1 MRSEKTLIIMYTD
14 NSFIRFDWAAKY
26 MLRDKADFEVFEGLM
41 TVLIGE
47 PVKIIE
53 LLEGESNRTK
63 KKGKYNQ
70 VDIKAKNSKDE
81 IILVEIQLE
90 PGSAYM
96 QRILF
101 GVSKAITEHIVIGQD
116 FSNVKK
122 VYSINILYYNFGEG
136 EDYLYHGFNQF
147 IGVHT
152 GDTLM
157 MGEKRKK
164 EIRGDVKK
172 HFDVFP
178 EYYILRVTKYDKEKA
193 ETPLEEWMRYLN
205 EGYIAPDTTAPGLQK
220 AREKLRV
227 LSMTDQERWDY
238 EQYLLDKCN
247 ERAIIEYAE
256 IEAWNKAWDKGYDTG
271 EAEGRAKGE
280 AEGRAKGEAEG
291 RAEGR
296 AEGESEGRAKAI
308 LDIVQKMKDAGMDS
322 AMITQLTGY
331 SD

>member
-1 MRSEKTLIIMYTD
+1 MYTD
-14 NSFIRFDWAAKY
+14 NSFIRLDWAAKNI
-26 MLRDKADFEVFEGLM
+26 LRDKADFEVFEGLM

-47 PVKIIE
+47 PVRIIE
-53 LLEGESNRTK
+53 LLESESNRSK

-81 IILVEIQLE
+81 IVLVEIQLE

-101 GVSKAITEHIVIGQD
+101 GASKAITEHIELGQD
-116 FSNVKK
+116 YTNVRK

-152 GDTLM
+152 GDTLL

-164 EIRGDVKK
+164 EIKGDVIQYC
-172 HFDVFP
+172 DVFP
-178 EYYILRVTKYDKEKA
+178 EYYILRVTKFNKKTA
-193 ETPLEEWMRYLN
+193 ETPLEEWMVYLR
-205 EGYIAPDTTAPGLQK
+205 EGYISPNTTAPGLQK
-220 AREKLRV
+220 AREKLRI

-238 EQYLLDKCN
+238 EQYLSDKWY
-247 ERAIIEYAE
+247 ERDVIDYAE
-256 IEAWNKAWDKGYDTG
+256 TQAWNKAWDKGYDV
-271 EAEGRAKGE
+271 
-280 AEGRAKGEAEG
+280 GEAEG

-296 AEGESEGRAKAI
+296 AEGKMEIVATMKALGFDTATI
-308 LDIVQKMKDAGMDS
+308 AEITGMPEER
-322 AMITQLTGY
+322 IEQL
-331 SD
+331 

>member
-1 MRSEKTLIIMYTD
+1 MYTD
-14 NSFIRFDWAAKY
+14 NSFIRLDWAAKNI
-26 MLRDKADFEVFEGLM
+26 LRDKADFEVFEGLM

-47 PVKIIE
+47 PVRIIE
-53 LLEGESNRTK
+53 LLESESNRSK

-81 IILVEIQLE
+81 IVLVEIQLE

-101 GVSKAITEHIVIGQD
+101 GASKAITEHIELGQD
-116 FSNVKK
+116 YTNVRK

-152 GDTLM
+152 GDTLL

-164 EIRGDVKK
+164 EIKGDVIQYC
-172 HFDVFP
+172 DVFP
-178 EYYILRVTKYDKEKA
+178 EYYILRVTKFNKKTA
-193 ETPLEEWMRYLN
+193 ETPLEEWMVYLR
-205 EGYIAPDTTAPGLQK
+205 EGYISPNTTAPGLQK
-220 AREKLRV
+220 AREKLRI

-238 EQYLLDKCN
+238 EQYLSDKWY
-247 ERAIIEYAE
+247 ERDVIDYAE
-256 IEAWNKAWDKGYDTG
+256 TQAWNKAWDKGYDVG
-271 EAEGRAKGE
+271 EAEGRAEGK
-280 AEGRAKGEAEG
+280 AEGKAEG

-296 AEGESEGRAKAI
+296 AEGKMEIVATMKALGFDTATI
-308 LDIVQKMKDAGMDS
+308 AEITGMPEER
-322 AMITQLTGY
+322 IEQL
-331 SD
+331 